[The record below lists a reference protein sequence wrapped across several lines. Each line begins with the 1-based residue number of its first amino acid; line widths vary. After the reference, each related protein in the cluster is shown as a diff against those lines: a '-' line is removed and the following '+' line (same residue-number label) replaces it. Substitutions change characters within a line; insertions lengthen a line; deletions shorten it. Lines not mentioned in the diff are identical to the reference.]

1 MVPPQL
7 RSQPFLLREARRLGL
22 SKDIVRGPRFRRVL
36 RGVYVAADVADTVA
50 VRAAA
55 ARLLLPATAVFSHQT
70 AAELL
75 DLPLPTDGLIHSTI
89 PRSVPRTRV
98 AGLVT
103 HQVTS
108 MPSGVSARLGTSGLP
123 ITAPARTFLD
133 VAASLTLVDLVV
145 LGDAMV
151 RRGFVTVES
160 LRAAAG
166 EAPRRRGVLTVRE
179 AAGLVR
185 PRVDSPMETRVRLLI
200 VLAGLP
206 CPEAGG
212 EVLDEDG
219 QWIATVD
226 LQYRVQRIAIEYDG
240 ILHLT
245 SRRKWLRDLATRDLL
260 RDQGWEVIVLTSA
273 DVFGSP
279 LRTLRRIRDKL
290 AARGHSHL
298 PEHLDPGWEDHLPS
312 GYRTLRAHDQ
322 AS

>member
-1 MVPPQL
+1 MAPDLRESAKIAPVTQMVPPQL

-22 SKDIVRGPRFRRVL
+22 SKDIVRGPGFRRVL
-36 RGVYVAADVADTVA
+36 RGVYVAADVADSVA
-50 VRAAA
+50 LRAAA
-55 ARLLLPATAVFSHQT
+55 ARLLLPVRAVFSHRT

-75 DLPLPTDGLIHSTI
+75 DLPLPTDGLIHTTI

-108 MPSGVSARLGTSGLP
+108 MPTCASARLGTSGLP

-133 VAASLTLVDLVV
+133 VAASLTLVNLVV

-151 RRGFVTVES
+151 RRG
-160 LRAAAG
+160 L
-166 EAPRRRGVLTVRE
+166 
-179 AAGLVR
+179 R
-185 PRVDSPMETRVRLLI
+185 PRVDSPMETHVRLLI
-200 VLAGLP
+200 VLAGRP

-226 LQYRVQRIAIEYDG
+226 LQYRAQRIAIEYDG
-240 ILHLT
+240 LLHLT

-290 AARGHSHL
+290 AARGHPQV

-312 GYRTLRAHDQ
+312 GHRALRAHDQ